1 MILSSERNIYI
12 FSKSTSYKYEI
23 RILFINTSFLSIEI
37 LLSFL
42 SKYSGSLSSR
52 WSSVSIL
59 RNKYFLEILL
69 SFKKRIIWLPLI
81 MMIKFSNATLPPLP
95 SPSQCHCKLMDTVF
109 KLKLNKVQREI
120 QKTLRMFEIIS
131 KEYHKYW

>member
-42 SKYSGSLSSR
+42 GPRGPLRIPSFVRPPVFPQEKSKSQLKPYRSSQDHVR
-52 WSSVSIL
+52 
-59 RNKYFLEILL
+59 
-69 SFKKRIIWLPLI
+69 PLI
-81 MMIKFSNATLPPLP
+81 
-95 SPSQCHCKLMDTVF
+95 
-109 KLKLNKVQREI
+109 
-120 QKTLRMFEIIS
+120 
-131 KEYHKYW
+131 